1 MHTCLQNKY
10 ILPQTYMN
18 SFYLKKKKIN
28 LLELFYDAFVWQK
41 DFIDKKI
48 LIITD
53 LICIF
58 NLKVPSEN

>member
-1 MHTCLQNKY
+1 
-10 ILPQTYMN
+10 MN

-58 NLKVPSEN
+58 NLEVPSEN